1 MSTYR
6 DKDRELARFV
16 AERVSGLQSRYLRD
30 DAVAVAALARLRR
43 GVAKRAGSLPELWEL
58 TFDDLPEIL
67 ADESDYSRSERDGTP
82 TQWEQAVHD
91 AITLHAWHQQ
101 SRSEPMHRYRAG
113 FGTALRTLG
122 DRTSAEGI
130 RRRFHALGTAAHH
143 DARLI
148 MLRALVGQLR
158 AHSIPLDYGRL
169 ACDLRRLDGGTYA
182 KDVLLQWGRDYHR
195 APALDANDPQTT
207 PVKGEIQ

>member
-1 MSTYR
+1 MNSYR
-6 DKDRELARFV
+6 EKDRELTRFV
-16 AERVSGLQSRYLRD
+16 AERVSLLQARYLRD
-30 DAVAVAALARLRR
+30 DARAVAALARLRR
-43 GVAKRAGSLPELWEL
+43 GVATRAGSMPELWEL
-58 TFDDLPEIL
+58 TFDNMPTML
-67 ADESDYSRSERDGTP
+67 ADESDFSRSERDGAP
-82 TQWEQAVHD
+82 TKWEQAAHD

-101 SRSEPMHRYRAG
+101 SRSEPMHRNRAG

-122 DRTSAEGI
+122 DRISPEGV
-130 RRRFHALGTAAHH
+130 RRRFHALGTTSQH

-148 MLRALVGQLR
+148 MLRGLVGQLR

-195 APALDANDPQTT
+195 APARDTNDPQTT
-207 PVKGEIQ
+207 PVKGEI